1 MIKIAG
7 YNNAFLGVSSGPFLA
22 FHNTHRTP
30 NWRIPILQVLSP
42 TWKKYAG
49 VLLVQVTLQS

>member
-1 MIKIAG
+1 MIKIAWDDDT
-7 YNNAFLGVSSGPFLA
+7 FLGVSSRPFLA
-22 FHNTHRTP
+22 FHNPDRTP

-49 VLLVQVTLQS
+49 DLLVQVTLQS